1 MLDGKKTYITGA
13 IILAAAILGRYLGV
27 IDGQTT
33 AMLISTA
40 LLAMGIRNGIPEK
53 Y

>member
-1 MLDGKKTYITGA
+1 MLSGKKTYIIGA
-13 IILAAAILGRYLGV
+13 IILAAAIVGKYLGV

-40 LLAMGIRNGIPEK
+40 LLAMGVRNGIPSK
-53 Y
+53 